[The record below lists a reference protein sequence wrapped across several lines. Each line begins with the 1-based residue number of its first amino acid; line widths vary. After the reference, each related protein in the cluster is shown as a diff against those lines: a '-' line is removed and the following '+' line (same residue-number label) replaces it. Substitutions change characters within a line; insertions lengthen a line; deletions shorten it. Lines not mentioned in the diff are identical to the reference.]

1 VEDTIQLSRILR
13 TVVGECFDEADPA
26 VAAVGDGGQ
35 WAAGRGCLGLLFLPL
50 GFIPQ
55 EIRLV
60 VLLLMAAPSAA
71 MCTLQCQK
79 HSMNDAY
86 ASHIFAVT
94 TLVSMLTM
102 PLVVKLFTWAAEK
115 F

>member
-1 VEDTIQLSRILR
+1 
-13 TVVGECFDEADPA
+13 
-26 VAAVGDGGQ
+26 
-35 WAAGRGCLGLLFLPL
+35 
-50 GFIPQ
+50 
-55 EIRLV
+55 
-60 VLLLMAAPSAA
+60 MAAPSAA